1 VNEGREVFVP
11 RRSGQVIRIQPF
23 GAQSPLA
30 SFIEACMNTAS
41 GFVVSL
47 LFWTYV
53 VVPVWNLPVTMSQNL
68 IITGC
73 FTVLSVAR
81 SYIWRRVFNKE
92 IPQRIA
98 QGVSRYVQRIA

>member
-1 VNEGREVFVP
+1 M
-11 RRSGQVIRIQPF
+11 SGQSQM
-23 GAQSPLA
+23 A

-53 VVPVWNLPVTMSQNL
+53 VVPVWHLPVTMSQNL
-68 IITGC
+68 VITGC

-92 IPQRIA
+92 LPQRWA
-98 QGVSRYVQRIA
+98 AWMVRHV